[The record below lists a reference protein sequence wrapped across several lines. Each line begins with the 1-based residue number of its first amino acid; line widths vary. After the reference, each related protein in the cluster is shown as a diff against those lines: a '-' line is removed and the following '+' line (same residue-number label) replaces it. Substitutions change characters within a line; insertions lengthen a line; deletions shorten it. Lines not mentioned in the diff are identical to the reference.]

1 MSKFARVGA
10 SLVLALMLLSSIAGP
25 HVAVAE
31 EPERGISLYAVFPD
45 VVVPL
50 GNEEVELSLTVA
62 NTGEVVENLRLLV
75 ISAPDGWDY
84 RFEAGWPK
92 KIVRAVTLPPRDADE
107 SRQSLTFT
115 VTPPGDVKA
124 GDYRFALKA
133 VTQDGFLEAELQLT
147 VGLSGEPVL
156 PGFEVVEL
164 TTDFPALEGTP
175 GDRFEFTV
183 TIANKGGEDL
193 VFDLAAVIPPR
204 WGVFFSPGWRP
215 ERIRSLPVEAGRS
228 EDVKITLLT
237 PPRVEAGEYP
247 IMFQASSGDVV
258 GTIDLEAIIT
268 GTYELLVDTIVGGV
282 TGLLNTRATAGQPTH
297 ITLALGNA
305 GTAALDD
312 FSFTSRKPEGWTI
325 TFDPDELA
333 SLDAGQVREIA
344 VTIEPP
350 GRAIAGDYMVNL
362 RISSDQA
369 AENLDFRVT
378 VETPTIWGWV
388 GMAIVILVLVALL
401 GIFATLKRR

>member
-1 MSKFARVGA
+1 MSKFARVGV
-10 SLVLALMLLSSIAGP
+10 SLVLALMLLSGIAGH

-50 GNEEVELSLTVA
+50 GEEEIELSLTVA

-84 RFEAGWPK
+84 QFEAGRPK
-92 KIVRAVTLPPRDADE
+92 RIVRAVTLPPRDADE

-115 VTPPGDVKA
+115 VTPPGNVKV

-147 VGLSGEPVL
+147 IGLSGEPIL

-193 VFDLAAVIPPR
+193 VFDLAAMIPR
-204 WGVFFSPGWRP
+204 GWGVFFSPGWRP

-237 PPRVEAGEYP
+237 PPHVEAGEYP
-247 IMFQASSGDVV
+247 IMFQASSGDIV
-258 GTIDLEAIIT
+258 GTIDLKAIIT

-282 TGLLNTRATAGQPTH
+282 PGLLNIRATAGQPTH
-297 ITLALGNA
+297 ITLVLRNA

-333 SLDAGQVREIA
+333 SLDAGQVREIG
-344 VTIEPP
+344 VIIEPP

-369 AENLDFRVT
+369 DESLDFRVT

-388 GMAIVILVLVALL
+388 GMAIVIVVLAALL

>member
-1 MSKFARVGA
+1 MSKFARIGA
-10 SLVLALMLLSSIAGP
+10 SLMLALMLLSSIGGP

-31 EPERGISLYAVFPD
+31 EPERSISLYAVLPD

-50 GNEEVELSLTVA
+50 GDEEVELSITVT

-75 ISAPDGWDY
+75 ISAPDGWEY

-92 KIVRAVTLPPRDADE
+92 KIVRAVMLPPKDVDE

-133 VTQDGFLEAELQLT
+133 VTQDGFLEASLDLT
-147 VGLSGEPVL
+147 IGLSGEPVL
-156 PGFEVVEL
+156 PGLEVLEL
-164 TTDFPALEGTP
+164 TTGFPAFEGTP

-193 VFDLAAVIPPR
+193 VFDLAAMIPPR

-215 ERIRSLPVEAGRS
+215 ERIRSLPVAAGRS

-237 PPRVEAGEYP
+237 PPHVEAGEYP
-247 IMFQASSGDVV
+247 IMFQASSGAIV
-258 GTIDLEAIIT
+258 GSIDLEAIIT

-297 ITLALGNA
+297 ITLVLGNA
-305 GTAALDD
+305 GSAALDD

-333 SLDAGQVREIA
+333 SLDAGQLSEIG
-344 VTIEPP
+344 VIIEPP

-369 AENLDFRVT
+369 VESLDFRVT

-388 GMAIVILVLVALL
+388 GMAIVILVVAALL